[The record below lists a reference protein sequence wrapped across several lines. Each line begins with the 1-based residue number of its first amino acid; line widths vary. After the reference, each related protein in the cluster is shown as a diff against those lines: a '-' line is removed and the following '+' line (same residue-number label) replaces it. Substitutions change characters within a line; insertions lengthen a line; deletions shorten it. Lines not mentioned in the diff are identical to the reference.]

1 MNKNH
6 QNPNV
11 PFQLQNIIDGMLN
24 ETDSVFVRMNY
35 RMRLNEIRLAI
46 DAAIKAYDNDLALK
60 ESNQKRKRKA

>member
-46 DAAIKAYDNDLALK
+46 DAAIKTYDNDLALK